1 MANRNKM
8 AEIKCMEPENY
19 RKYFRSLCWSGNRK
33 LDRKPGRRGIR
44 KDRSRR
50 SKGPNAFAICFA
62 PALLGNPSQFAV
74 YATVR
79 KSILSRWRHLQ
90 GSVAD
95 LSDDSDN
102 DDQNQVPIIKLPK
115 ITGIGLRT
123 VFSLI
128 DQARFKD
135 ASLCECALK
144 ALLDVLQAHAPED
157 LSHENTE
164 IITNLHDI
172 LVEITGGIGGPGRPD
187 VPSTLTA
194 ISSSCLIALSVAK
207 GEAELILNTVTSLIM
222 VAPSLSEQLVQ
233 VPMNLNMLQRS
244 VQSIILGSPSRN
256 LWLDFGVPHQCLVNS
271 FPVDLPPLLT
281 TGSQELV
288 IRSLVSDGCFL
299 YVFTSKGLL
308 KIGSGYG
315 NSVRQHVYLYKSD
328 FFACDRHG
336 WLGYCK
342 DKLYVRIGRK
352 KTDIY
357 EVDKETFEVKSV
369 LHLDPGSPLPIEP
382 KSAVFSDGNK
392 LGLVVLTNYDNL
404 TIKFYDVAS
413 TASNR
418 TEGGTH
424 IMESCKELH
433 VHLLRRSTLALGRAP
448 FEDGITR
455 RITDIDSP
463 VAVQLDDNEDDPLIA
478 ISAGQDFGL
487 LTTASGKVYYTG
499 KATSLGYKMSST
511 YTGRWTLMKETCFI
525 RNEQPKIRKTRVIQV
540 AVGHEGVH
548 AILVLDNG
556 SALFTGIA
564 RRGEDGDGNKR
575 RSPKPSRPKK
585 IAKAENFYVVY
596 AACNYGSTALVTRQ
610 GVVLMFGKDTQHCD
624 SAGIVTGLRHERI
637 VQVALGKAHAV
648 ALTNLGQVYSFGINN
663 KGQCGR
669 EFGYTKE
676 KPYPLGK
683 TTSKDEP
690 VICMSDQHTW
700 VTDYCRICVNCRECT
715 GFAGN
720 CSCAALPNRIP
731 KEKCGCGE
739 GESGCSTCGICR
751 RCAEVE
757 SASRVPDSEDDVSVY
772 DIASTSEQAAE
783 EEMKYLQFEAHCSKD
798 DVEKDASF
806 KGSSL
811 PPARIP
817 LPGGHKVEAIA
828 CGLHHTVLMTHLG
841 DVLTFGSNQYGALGA
856 GDISAHHRI
865 IRVRVPRASAI
876 AAGSNHTAVL
886 TNDGELYTFGSYQK
900 GALGRPRIDEPRADR
915 CPIWYATPGKVPRL
929 GPKYNCKAITV
940 SASGDQ
946 TFVQVSQAVLKSDT
960 LFSST
965 ITANNN
971 TIIILPNRPEHT
983 FKCVTICKTD
993 GSCFAWSGAEQVDFV
1008 NTLACL
1014 DPLYDVLWC
1023 YQPQM
1028 RVMKSYNI
1036 LAFDAHKLQRCCKND
1051 PEGFVNDIDFE
1062 YPHYG
1067 IMRRLEEFRNLE
1079 NFEWISNSDDKPTDG
1094 VAIANVSILNQDL
1107 ALPSAKNCYVTRIHA
1122 ALHLLGCI
1130 DSLLYVHDNRLTQV
1144 ECKRDSLALPVS
1156 PLREDFLTVNRFES
1170 HGGGWGYSGHSI
1182 EAIRFMS
1189 DTDILLGGYGLF
1201 GGRGEYTAKIK
1212 LIDIGTEGGDQEG
1225 DGEVLAETGDIPYEC
1240 APRDRFPMLFENP
1253 IPLTAQRWYVAWA
1266 CINGPSSD
1274 CGSTGQAIVI
1284 NDDVGFHFKTSK
1296 KSNNGTDVNAGQIP
1310 CLLYNVINHDHIPR
1324 RRKDPGEP
1332 VSNLTKNISRK
1343 VTVACF
1349 KSLITLLQWSWSTF
1363 KEILLDTNGQIPIN
1377 YHKLNVMKNQK
1388 RLVYIIR
1395 ACLRIVKSYINEI
1408 YPQNNRKRNSQEYMA
1423 YVEIIADIRNLIQAM
1438 MADQTPTCSMLP
1450 RKPGRSKSQRTCYVQ
1465 FALEMTNSI
1474 IKEAHETV
1482 TACFH
1487 AFYPTPI
1494 LKWHHLCSL
1503 LYNVSDGI
1511 VPASQI
1517 RELTSTCAAMCGFR
1531 SLRDVLQYIVPVTQS
1546 CIMLN
1551 EMRKLESKVVKEV
1564 PSKSATVPRS
1574 AHSQHSPK
1582 PPPIPPRANRDA
1594 RQLPSTSKSNHT
1606 DWHLLDIIPKLLD
1619 MVLLPIKEQMMTR
1632 QCGQPHDHGEIQ
1644 QNEKLTDYCCKF
1656 VVRIIAELAFSS
1668 KNIKEDA
1675 DTTTIKHLITP
1686 SRFIRVN
1693 TNRSWNTSNGS
1704 PDAICFT
1711 IDRPGIMLV
1720 GACVY
1725 GGPGTF
1731 EYTLELLHD
1740 VRLRGITEETRPS
1753 HCWISVEVVHGSFSA
1768 ADCQHDMVQIKFEKP
1783 VPLKEDLRYALR
1795 FCNNGS
1801 RTSNGDSGL
1810 ASVKGPDGTSFHF
1823 SSCSLSF
1830 NGTTLVRGQ
1839 IPCLI
1844 YYGTTKPLNSA
1855 DNPDT
1860 LMAALRA
1867 ITLRVAS
1874 MVIERGADLF
1884 CSLRNELTTE
1894 DLRRNAFV
1902 LQQSPVI
1909 NTLMPYVLANLE
1921 GLDDSKSVIHLL
1933 EIIHKLL
1940 PHVSAMN
1947 LLVPSAEEISTTT
1960 TTHYYTWIESDHP
1973 YKQATVSNM
1982 RVLFPAQVSWIV
1994 LEMDPRSITAQPEDN
2009 LTIYAVAGSPRH
2021 RCHCSSEFRV
2031 SDPPFRKRL
2040 IQLTSDTGDVEEL
2053 DEGCFEA
2060 PCMQYNCTYVSVT
2073 PRLSNTSADW
2083 PHKGLLVPGNEVI
2096 FSLETA
2102 SDYLNEYKNDEEAD
2116 ESRFGFRCL
2125 CAGYEDLPLTSHRQ
2139 GLVALE
2145 MELVYSGAACAA
2157 RLLAPDIDISPL
2169 SYLTVVELQM
2179 LATNGTTPS
2188 GDEATDESEAMFLYR
2203 GLDLPS
2209 APSVHNVLDG
2219 QPLLRCISTERQFLS
2234 DFVAGAESTAGG
2246 RLARWL
2252 APTSRVEPSKCEL
2265 KAPASVVLPTARVNL
2280 PVIVKDQYGDVV
2292 TSSAVKIEVIVQNL
2306 AMSLSMNRPT
2316 EAEQA
2321 GGIPNVRFATTIRE
2335 TMRFQTITMMKPYQD
2350 YSLEELRFAS
2360 GLWGEAR
2367 LKGLGMLKVP
2377 TERITVHSQT
2387 DGSYSALWVPRAP
2400 GKYLFRCTLDDQ
2412 PSPQEIVIEVP
2423 ENENLDDEDTSL
2435 PAEGTTTK
2443 LKRFVTQCS
2452 AGLRVR
2458 ASPSLQAEELGRI
2471 PPGAYVAY
2479 LEEVLNKDGAWVR
2492 LSGDSIQAYVESNVD
2507 VAWCMQYHRQLDCAL
2522 LGPVEDEPVTPPE
2535 EDPSGWNRLEAQ
2547 SELPMWP
2554 LDDDVEAND
2563 ANAEERPFPFSI
2575 QCDLPDEED
2584 RRNPALMAEPSK
2596 IDRKMRKEAAVAVIN
2611 QPARLPLRQPRR
2623 NNGNGDGEDEV
2634 PAQAVQKLANNEQD
2648 ANDANNVKF
2657 AEVVELVDESLNKME
2672 NDVNV
2677 RDDSVQKAQAIP
2689 KAAAN
2694 VEDIADNNEA
2704 DALKCPYAKG
2714 ADVKN
2719 VIEAVKIRNA
2729 IEAVNVDKPVED
2741 KNNADP
2747 VPPDKVEEEKILTQA
2762 ATQTSPETSV
2772 QVQRNDQP
2780 TPSTSKDEKI
2790 TTPRE
2795 RVSSVSSFKRP
2806 SSPPPLPARSKP
2818 APVKKQAQSPA
2829 QAECLRSIFA
2839 ALLWHEGIVHDAIA
2853 CAAFL
2858 KFHPQLPKAGALVVT
2873 RGAPHDPPIPKPQ
2886 RHSVEVSNAGQYLR
2900 INPSTLETLTRS
2912 GTEASSS
2919 RARRSDFN
2927 GTIRE
2932 EDSHSHIGEAGPS
2945 SSSTPSTSVV
2955 NVLPPALRALV
2966 ALWDSLCDADQL
2978 NAATDKLKK
2987 EENNDNDEI
2996 GPLGGALRKKNW
3008 KYGPSNKLPYMVR
3021 CELCGGANVSPP
3033 LAAHMRSAHPGCRA
3047 PTTRGYDRAGTYKH
3061 ADPIPSTAD
3070 SPASACGQL
3079 AQAYQLWYLFC
3090 EKCREKALKA
3100 VSVRP
3105 KKSVTITEVSRPE
3118 KAEPEIDHYTMKDNA
3133 IFLLDLTPL
3142 NNSEAAN
3149 ISPWQDTSC
3158 RSPPTPPGSLWQPA
3172 PPFQC
3177 LPALGVAP
3185 KTSAADAARYHS
3197 LGRPL
3202 PATNVNNPFVPNEMS
3217 SSQYPR
3223 VHRSVSMGQAGGRD
3237 LAHAARPPLTR
3248 FEPDSQETLSG
3259 AGSSLLSQPSA
3270 ALQKLV
3276 GCDWNAEGGGVSAFS
3291 TPHVDPESII
3301 RTPVLSFILAKR
3313 DLQSH
3318 KQKLDAIVRI
3328 NTLRQYAFEAM
3339 NWLLRSTSQPTCVH
3353 DVMWWFCNALDSYA
3367 RIVQPPDPSDDNK
3380 ENVLNDASRSIIPT
3394 AATSA
3399 LCPGGRA
3406 ARGARAA
3413 FHAFLGSISTL
3424 APSLPPSSAANLQA
3438 VRCWELQYSQHDR
3451 AFLHRSQVFSV
3462 ISKIL
3467 SHTEDGAY
3475 EDGLL
3480 GALHESYQSY
3490 FNKQQNYVWSCPD
3503 VTGWCTI
3510 TVSSR
3515 QGMAG
3520 ALTDNTTETFW
3531 ESGDEDKNKTKWIQ
3545 IAYSGGSAEDK
3556 PHIVCIHIDNTRDPA
3571 TKTQMVTFWYSAGPT
3586 DLLQMMDVDVDT
3598 KNAHWVCYI
3607 LPRSSSTSVRVRC
3620 ELRGPDPA
3628 VRVRQVRVLSGPQLN
3643 PSQCVQTHPLHSL
3656 TEKDTLRVFRLL
3668 TSQVFGKLLEWEQTG
3683 SDSDGLVVGE
3693 VTGDDSDLREH
3704 VVGILFAGHK
3714 LTSLQKQV
3722 MTHIVC
3728 AIGCEASRVRDD
3740 WETALLCAEAV
3751 ERTDDEAQP
3760 RLTHQQDNY
3769 CFEMLSLLLALSGS
3783 VAGRSHLAQR
3793 TELLADLL
3801 ALLHTGS
3808 ERVQRQ
3814 VISLLRRMIF
3824 EIPPQKMLAALNY
3837 GADLGARY
3845 ESTVTLLD
3853 HLVCYVGKAVT
3864 VQVKV
3869 KGASGASSN
3878 TVTMGTTVTPAPPAA
3893 WFMRGETTRSHAQVV
3908 ARLLTDMAED
3918 KVSPAWGTATRMG
3931 LSEYVRA
3938 VADIEEMD
3946 RRPQRCIAQPT
3957 IWLAL
3962 AALCICEQEYM
3973 DLINNSGRDSRNRD
3987 SIADSRQF
3995 CVNHDDGITPAVVDC
4010 RTCGTLCSECDR
4022 FLHLNRTA
4030 RTHQRQICKE
4040 EESAIRVD
4048 SHEGCGRAKLFWL
4061 LLLVDRRTLK
4071 GLAEFR
4077 GMETGVCEPGEGV
4090 CSATGLAGVCRFC
4103 GTRGNSGLL
4112 AIGNVCA
4119 DQQCQEHGREA
4130 CARILPC
4137 GHICGGVRG
4146 ERACLPCLFG
4156 CASADTLR
4164 QDADDMCMICFT
4176 DPLQAAPA
4184 IQLSCGHVFHLHCC
4198 RKVLLNKWNGPR
4210 ITFSFSKCPIC
4221 KEDMLHWTL
4230 EDHLAPI
4237 RKLREEV
4244 RRKALM
4250 RLEYEGL
4257 AASSSKGK
4265 TLVDPAG
4272 YAMERYAYY
4281 VCHKCGKAYFGGLA
4295 RCEAESNST
4304 WDPKEL
4310 VCGACSDVAGAR
4322 ICSKHGSDFLEYKC
4336 RYCCSVAVF
4345 FCFGTS
4351 HFCNAC
4357 HDDFQRVTNI
4367 PRHLLPQCPAG
4378 PKGEQLPGTTEEC
4391 PLHVQHPATGEEFA
4405 LGCGVC
4411 RNAHAF

>member
-1 MANRNKM
+1 MAQKNQM
-8 AEIKCMEPENY
+8 AEIRCMEPENY

-33 LDRKPGRRGIR
+33 LDRRIGRRGIR
-44 KDRSRR
+44 KERSRR

-95 LSDDSDN
+95 LSDESDN
-102 DDQNQVPIIKLPK
+102 DDQNQLANVKLPK

-135 ASLCECALK
+135 ASLCESALR

-157 LSHENTE
+157 LSHENSE
-164 IITNLHDI
+164 IISNLHDI
-172 LVEITGGIGGPGRPD
+172 LVEITSGIGASGRPEI
-187 VPSTLTA
+187 PTALTS

-207 GEAELILNTVTSLIM
+207 GEAELILNTVKCLIM
-222 VAPSLSEQLVQ
+222 VSPSLSDQYIQ
-233 VPMNLNMLQRS
+233 VPINLTMLQRS

-256 LWLDFGVPHQCLVNS
+256 LWLDYGVPHQCLVNS
-271 FPVDLPPLLT
+271 FPVDLPAQLI

-299 YVFTSKGLL
+299 YVFTSRGLL

-315 NSVRQHVYLYKSD
+315 NSIRQHVYLYKPD
-328 FFACDRHG
+328 FFASDRHG
-336 WLGYCK
+336 WLGLCK

-357 EVDKETFEVKSV
+357 EIDKDTFEVKGV
-369 LHLDPGSPLPIEP
+369 LHLEPGTPVAIEP
-382 KSAVFSDGNK
+382 KSAVFSDANQ
-392 LGLVVLTNYDNL
+392 LGLVLLTNFDNL
-404 TIKFYDVAS
+404 TIKFYDLDS
-413 TASNR
+413 TCNSR
-418 TEGGTH
+418 IEGNSR
-424 IMESCKELH
+424 IVESVRELN
-433 VHLLRRSTLALGRAP
+433 VHLLRRTSLILGRAP
-448 FEDGITR
+448 YEDGISR
-455 RITDIDSP
+455 RITDLDAP
-463 VAVQLDDNEDDPLIA
+463 VAIQLDDNEDDPLMA

-499 KATSLGYKMSST
+499 KATSLGYKVSSS
-511 YTGRWTLMKETCFI
+511 YIGRWTLMKETVFV
-525 RNEQPKIRKTRVIQV
+525 RNDHPKVRKTRVIQV

-556 SALFTGIA
+556 TALFTGIA

-585 IAKAENFYVVY
+585 IAKAENFYIVY

-676 KPYPLGK
+676 KPYPQRK
-683 TTSKDEP
+683 SSSREEP
-690 VICMSDQHTW
+690 NICSEQHTW
-700 VTDYCRICVNCRECT
+700 LTDYCRICVNCRECT

-731 KEKCGCGE
+731 GEKCGCGE

-751 RCAEVE
+751 RCADVADMTRE
-757 SASRVPDSEDDVSVY
+757 RVPDSEDDISVY
-772 DIASTSEQAAE
+772 DIPSTSEQVVE
-783 EEMKYLQFEAHCSKD
+783 EEIKYIQYEAHCSKD
-798 DVEKDASF
+798 EGEKDAGF

-811 PPARIP
+811 TPARIP
-817 LPGGHKVEAIA
+817 LPGGHKIEAIA
-828 CGLHHTVLMTHLG
+828 CGLHHTVLLTHMG

-886 TNDGELYTFGSYQK
+886 TRDGELYTFGNYQK
-900 GALGRPRIDEPRADR
+900 GALGRPRIDEPRTDR

-929 GPKYNCKAITV
+929 GPKYNCKAVSV

-946 TFVQVSQAVLKSDT
+946 TFVQVSQAVLKTDT
-960 LFSST
+960 VFSAT
-965 ITANNN
+965 ITANKN

-983 FKCVTICKTD
+983 FKCVTICKSD
-993 GSCFAWSGAEQVDFV
+993 GSCYPWSGPEQVDFV

-1036 LAFDAHKLQRCCKND
+1036 KAFDAHKLQRCCKND
-1051 PEGFVNDIDFE
+1051 PEGFINDMDFE

-1067 IMRRLEEFRNLE
+1067 IMRRLEEFKNLD
-1079 NFEWISNSDDKPTDG
+1079 NFEWISNSDDRPADG
-1094 VAIANVSILNQDL
+1094 VAIANISILNQDL
-1107 ALPSAKNCYVTRIHA
+1107 ALPCVKNCSVTRIHA
-1122 ALHLLGCI
+1122 ALHLLGCL
-1130 DSLLYVHDNRLTQV
+1130 DSLLYAHDNRLSQV
-1144 ECKRDSLALPVS
+1144 ECKRDSLSIPIS
-1156 PLREDFLTVNRFES
+1156 PLREDYLTVNRFES

-1225 DGEVLAETGDIPYEC
+1225 DGDVLAETGEIPYEC
-1240 APRDRFPMLFENP
+1240 APRDKYPILFESP
-1253 IPLTAQRWYVAWA
+1253 IVLAAQRWYVAWT

-1310 CLLYNVINHDHIPR
+1310 CLLYNVINHEHVPK

-1332 VSNLTKNISRK
+1332 VIILSRNISRK

-1363 KEILLDTNGQIPIN
+1363 KELLLDTNGQIPIN
-1377 YHKLNVMKNQK
+1377 YQKLTIMKHQK
-1388 RLVYIIR
+1388 RLVYVIR
-1395 ACLRIVKSYINEI
+1395 ACLRLVKTYINEI

-1423 YVEIIADIRNLIQAM
+1423 YVETIADIRNLIQAM
-1438 MADQTPTCSMLP
+1438 MADQTPTCAMLP
-1450 RKPGRSKSQRTCYVQ
+1450 RKPGRNKSQRVCYVQ
-1465 FALEMTNSI
+1465 FALEMTNAI
-1474 IKEAHETV
+1474 LKEAHDTV
-1482 TACFH
+1482 TVCFH
-1487 AFYPTPI
+1487 AFFPTPI

-1531 SLRDVLQYIVPVTQS
+1531 SIRDVLQYIVPVTQS

-1551 EMRKLESKVVKEV
+1551 EMRKESRVVKEV

-1582 PPPIPPRANRDA
+1582 PPPIPPRANREA
-1594 RQLPSTSKSNHT
+1594 RPQNPAWKSNHT

-1619 MVLLPIKEQMMTR
+1619 MVMLPIKDQMMTR
-1632 QCGQPHDHGEIQ
+1632 QCGQSHDHGEIQ
-1644 QNEKLTDYCCKF
+1644 QNDKLADFCCKF
-1656 VVRIIAELAFSS
+1656 IVRIIAELAFSS
-1668 KNIKEDA
+1668 KNIKEDS
-1675 DTTTIKHLITP
+1675 DTAAIKHLITP

-1693 TNRSWNTSNGS
+1693 PTRSWNTSSGS
-1704 PDAICFT
+1704 PDAICFN
-1711 IDRPGIMLV
+1711 IDRPGIVLV

-1740 VRLRGITEETRPS
+1740 VRLRTVGEEARSS

-1768 ADCQHDMVQIKFEKP
+1768 ADCQHDMVQIKFDRP

-1795 FCNNGS
+1795 FCNNGG
-1801 RTSNGDSGL
+1801 RTANGDSGL
-1810 ASVKGPDGTSFHF
+1810 SSVKGPDGTTFTF

-1839 IPCLI
+1839 VPCLI
-1844 YYGTTKPLNSA
+1844 YYGTTKPSNSSE
-1855 DNPDT
+1855 NPDT

-1867 ITLRVAS
+1867 ITLKVAS
-1874 MVIERGADLF
+1874 MVIERAAELF
-1884 CSLRNELTTE
+1884 CTLRNELTTE
-1894 DLRRNAFV
+1894 DLRRNAVV
-1902 LQQSPVI
+1902 LQQSSVI
-1909 NTLMPYVLANLE
+1909 NTLIPYVLAYLE

-1947 LLVPSAEEISTTT
+1947 LLVPSVEEISTTT

-1982 RVLFPAQVSWIV
+1982 RVLFPSQVSWIV

-2021 RCHCSSEFRV
+2021 RCHCSSEYRV
-2031 SDPPFRKRL
+2031 PDPPFRKVYQR
-2040 IQLTSDTGDVEEL
+2040 IVQLTSDSGEVEEL
-2053 DEGCFEA
+2053 DEGCLDA
-2060 PCMQYNCTYVSVT
+2060 PCMQYSCTYVSVT
-2073 PRLSNTSADW
+2073 PKLSNMSADW
-2083 PHKGLLVPGNEVI
+2083 PHKGLLIPGNEVI

-2102 SDYLNEYKNDEEAD
+2102 SDYLNEYKNDDEPD

-2125 CAGYEDLPLTSHRQ
+2125 CAGYEDAPFTSQRQ
-2139 GLVALE
+2139 GLVSLE
-2145 MELVYSGAACAA
+2145 MELVYTGAACAS

-2179 LATNGTTPS
+2179 LAGTGNSP
-2188 GDEATDESEAMFLYR
+2188 GGEADGADESEAMFLYR

-2209 APSVHNVLDG
+2209 PPTVHNVLDG
-2219 QPLLRCISTERQFLS
+2219 QALLRCVSTERQFLS

-2252 APTSRVEPSKCEL
+2252 APTPRVEPSNCDL
-2265 KAPASVVLPTARVNL
+2265 KAPVTVVHPSTRVNL
-2280 PVIVKDQYGDVV
+2280 PVVVRDQYGDIV
-2292 TSSAVKIEVIVQNL
+2292 TSSAVKIEVIVQNM
-2306 AMSLSMNRPT
+2306 AMSLRMRRPT
-2316 EAEQA
+2316 EAEQE
-2321 GGIPNVRFATTIRE
+2321 GGIPNVRYSPTIRE
-2335 TMRFQTITMMKPYQD
+2335 TMRFQTITMMKAYQD
-2350 YSLEELRFAS
+2350 YSWEELRFAS
-2360 GLWGEAR
+2360 GLWGEEK
-2367 LKGLGMLKVP
+2367 LKGIGILNVP
-2377 TERITVHSQT
+2377 TEKITVRAQT
-2387 DGSYSALWVPRAP
+2387 DGSYSALWIPRAP

-2412 PSPQEIVIEVP
+2412 PSPQEVIIEVP
-2423 ENENLDDEDTSL
+2423 ENENVDSEELCPTARA
-2435 PAEGTTTK
+2435 PTK
-2443 LKRFVTQCS
+2443 LKKFMAQCS

-2458 ASPSLQAEELGRI
+2458 ASPSLQAEELGRV
-2471 PPGAYVAY
+2471 PSGAYVT
-2479 LEEVLNKDGAWVR
+2479 LIEEVTNKDGTWVR
-2492 LSGDSIQAYVESNVD
+2492 LNNDSVQAYVEGNVD
-2507 VAWCMQYHRQLDCAL
+2507 VAWCLQYHRQLDRAL
-2522 LGPVEDEPVTPPE
+2522 LGPVEDGPTTPTE
-2535 EDPSGWNRLEAQ
+2535 EGLSSWSRLDAPSAIPTRPNKSDAA
-2547 SELPMWP
+2547 
-2554 LDDDVEAND
+2554 DDDITT
-2563 ANAEERPFPFSI
+2563 EERPFPFSI
-2575 QCDLPDEED
+2575 GCDLGDEDEKSHV
-2584 RRNPALMAEPSK
+2584 PEPSK
-2596 IDRKMRKEAAVAVIN
+2596 FERRMRNEAVARMQQQAAKIV
-2611 QPARLPLRQPRR
+2611 QLPELPIDQYRR
-2623 NNGNGDGEDEV
+2623 NNGNGDGDDEDLGQAIRPVINEV
-2634 PAQAVQKLANNEQD
+2634 NVANIIAD
-2648 ANDANNVKF
+2648 VNDANIINAVDAVAAVLDESAK
-2657 AEVVELVDESLNKME
+2657 VVNDASRDDFVHKPPAMDPADNAQEIAIGSDDNEANALKPCPKDVEVDEN
-2672 NDVNV
+2672 
-2677 RDDSVQKAQAIP
+2677 
-2689 KAAAN
+2689 
-2694 VEDIADNNEA
+2694 
-2704 DALKCPYAKG
+2704 
-2714 ADVKN
+2714 
-2719 VIEAVKIRNA
+2719 IEAVQTAN
-2729 IEAVNVDKPVED
+2729 DKPDAKSLNDENND
-2741 KNNADP
+2741 KI
-2747 VPPDKVEEEKILTQA
+2747 EEEKKLTQA

-2772 QVQRNDQP
+2772 QGQSSDQP
-2780 TPSTSKDEKI
+2780 TPSTSKGEKRVVV
-2790 TTPRE
+2790 RE
-2795 RVSSVSSFKRP
+2795 RVGSISSFKQ
-2806 SSPPPLPARSKP
+2806 SSPPPLPARTKL
-2818 APVKKQAQSPA
+2818 APIKKQAQSPA
-2829 QAECLRSIFA
+2829 QGECLRAIFA
-2839 ALLWHEGIVHDAIA
+2839 ALLWHEGTVHDAIA

-2858 KFHPQLPKAGALVVT
+2858 KFHPQLPKAGATVVT
-2873 RGAPHDPPIPKPQ
+2873 RAVAQDSLLPKHQ

-2912 GTEASSS
+2912 GTEATAS
-2919 RARRSDFN
+2919 RARRSDIN
-2927 GTIRE
+2927 ITIRE
-2932 EDSHSHIGEAGPS
+2932 EDSHSTICEAGPS
-2945 SSSTPSTSVV
+2945 TASTSTSVV

-2987 EENNDNDEI
+2987 EETNDNDEI

-3008 KYGPSNKLPYMVR
+3008 KQAPSMKLPSMIR

-3033 LAAHMRSAHPGCRA
+3033 LASHMRNTHPGCRA
-3047 PTTRGYDRAGTYKH
+3047 PTNRGYDRAGTYKH

-3079 AQAYQLWYLFC
+3079 AQAAYQLWYLYC

-3100 VSVRP
+3100 SSVKP
-3105 KKSVTITEVSRPE
+3105 KKTVMISDTPLRP
-3118 KAEPEIDHYTMKDNA
+3118 EPEIDHNIMKDNA

-3142 NNSEAAN
+3142 NTSEAPNA
-3149 ISPWQDTSC
+3149 SPWQDVSC

-3197 LGRPL
+3197 LGRPM
-3202 PATNVNNPFVPNEMS
+3202 PVTNVNNPFVPNEMT

-3237 LAHAARPPLTR
+3237 LASAARPPLTK
-3248 FEPDSQETLSG
+3248 FEPDSHEALSG

-3276 GCDWNAEGGGVSAFS
+3276 GCDWTSEGGGVSAFT
-3291 TPHVDPESII
+3291 TPRVESDILM
-3301 RTPVLSFILAKR
+3301 RNPVLTFIVAKR
-3313 DLQSH
+3313 DLQTH

-3328 NTLRQYAFEAM
+3328 NTVRQYAFEAL
-3339 NWLLRSTSQPTCVH
+3339 NWFLRSTTQPTCVH
-3353 DVMWWFCNALDSYA
+3353 DVMWWFCNALDTYA
-3367 RIVQPPDPSDDNK
+3367 RIVQPPDADEENK
-3380 ENVLNDASRSIIPT
+3380 ENVLNNDASRGIIPS

-3413 FHAFLGSISTL
+3413 FHAFLGSISAL
-3424 APSLPPSSAANLQA
+3424 APSLPPATAANLQA
-3438 VRCWELQYSQHDR
+3438 VRCWELHYSQHDR

-3467 SHTEDGAY
+3467 SHTEDGVY
-3475 EDGLL
+3475 EDGIL
-3480 GALHESYQSY
+3480 GALHESYQS
-3490 FNKQQNYVWSCPD
+3490 FINKQQNYLWSCPE

-3515 QGMAG
+3515 EGMAG

-3531 ESGDEDKNKTKWIQ
+3531 ESGDEDKNRTRWIQ
-3545 IAYSGGSAEDK
+3545 IAYNGGSAEDR
-3556 PHIVCIHIDNTRDPA
+3556 PHIVCVHIDNTRDTA
-3571 TKTQMVTFWYSAGPT
+3571 TKTQLITFWYSGGPSE
-3586 DLLQMMDVDVDT
+3586 LLQMMDVDVDT

-3607 LPRSSSTSVRVRC
+3607 LPKSSSISVRVRC

-3628 VRVRQVRVLSGPQLN
+3628 VRVRQVRVLSGPQPHGTLSLQN
-3643 PSQCVQTHPLHSL
+3643 HPLHSL

-3683 SDSDGLVVGE
+3683 DSEGVVAGE
-3693 VTGDDSDLREH
+3693 STGDDSDLREH

-3714 LTSLQKQV
+3714 LTTLQKQV
-3722 MTHIVC
+3722 MSHIVC

-3751 ERTDDEAQP
+3751 DRSDEDAQP
-3760 RLTHQQDNY
+3760 RLAHQQDNY

-3808 ERVQRQ
+3808 DRVQRQ
-3814 VISLLRRMIF
+3814 VISLLRRMIT

-3837 GADLGARY
+3837 GSDLGARY
-3845 ESTVTLLD
+3845 ETMVTLLD

-3869 KGASGASSN
+3869 KGASGANSN
-3878 TVTMGTTVTPAPPAA
+3878 TVTMGGSVTPAPPAT
-3893 WFMRGETTRSHAQVV
+3893 WFMRGETTRNHAQIV
-3908 ARLLTDMAED
+3908 ARLLVDMAED
-3918 KVSPAWGTATRMG
+3918 KISPAWGTATRMA
-3931 LSEYVRA
+3931 LAEYIRA
-3938 VADIEEMD
+3938 IANVDEGE
-3946 RRPQRCIAQPT
+3946 RRPQTCIAQPT
-3957 IWLAL
+3957 VWLAL
-3962 AALCICEQEYM
+3962 AALCVCEQEHIE
-3973 DLINNSGRDSRNRD
+3973 LINNSGRDSRNRD

-3995 CVNHDDGITPAVVDC
+3995 CANHDDGITCAVIEC
-4010 RTCGTLCSECDR
+4010 RTCGTLCAECDR

-4048 SHEGCGRAKLFWL
+4048 IHEGCGRAKLFWL

-4077 GMETGVCEPGEGV
+4077 GMSCETGEEPPD
-4090 CSATGLAGVCRFC
+4090 ATGLAGVCRFC

-4130 CARILPC
+4130 CARILTC
-4137 GHICGGVRG
+4137 GHLCGGVRG
-4146 ERACLPCLFG
+4146 ERSCLPCLFG
-4156 CASADTLR
+4156 CAGAGSLR

-4184 IQLSCGHVFHLHCC
+4184 IQLTCGHVFHLHCC

-4221 KEDMLHWTL
+4221 KEDISHWTL
-4230 EDHLAPI
+4230 EEQLAPI
-4237 RKLREEV
+4237 KKLREEV

-4257 AASSSKGK
+4257 SAGTSKGK
-4265 TLVDPAG
+4265 NVGDTAG
-4272 YAMERYAYY
+4272 YAMDRYAYY

-4295 RCEAESNST
+4295 RCEAESNAS

-4322 ICSKHGSDFLEYKC
+4322 TCPKHGSDFLEYKC

-4367 PRHLLPQCPAG
+4367 PRHMLPQCPAG
-4378 PKGEQLPGTTEEC
+4378 PKCEQLPGTTEEC
-4391 PLHVQHPATGEEFA
+4391 PLHVLHPPTGEEFA